1 MEYLRTKRWFILIV
15 ISVIM
20 LSTGIVRS
28 HCQVPCGIYDDDA
41 RFALIAENI
50 KTMEKCNHSIRLL
63 SKQNPLDMNQIVRWI
78 ETKETHAD
86 SNIEILSAYFLAQR
100 VKPVGTQDSD
110 DYHAYTARLIQAHQL
125 IIFSAKT
132 KQSTDK
138 ASTEVLNAVLAKFK
152 ESYTSG
158 AK

>member
-1 MEYLRTKRWFILIV
+1 MEYLRTKKLFILIV

-41 RFALIAENI
+41 RFDLIAENI
-50 KTMEKCNHSIRLL
+50 ETMEKCNRSIRSL
-63 SKQNPLDMNQIVRWI
+63 SKQSPLNMNQIVRWI

-100 VKPVGTQDSD
+100 IKPVGTLDSE
-110 DYHAYTARLIQAHQL
+110 DYQAYTAMLAQVHQL
-125 IIFSAKT
+125 VIFSSKAK
-132 KQSTDK
+132 QDVEK
-138 ASTEVLNAVLAKFK
+138 ASTDTLKAVLAKFK
-152 ESYTSG
+152 ESYTSSV
-158 AK
+158 K